1 MSSTMAGEKPHSGRL
16 THSSSSSDT
25 SAHSHTQDIIQGR
38 SSTDNN
44 ALKKLD
50 SKVIDVKG
58 SDDDPYK
65 HLSTDEAAIIKRQL
79 DIPEV
84 SLTYLSLFRYAT
96 FNDKFF
102 IVTAGLAAITAG
114 AVLPLMTIVFGE
126 LAGVFQRFMM
136 NTIDPTEFQHT
147 LNKYVLYVLPDRY
160 ILFGVGILANCF
172 VI

>member
-1 MSSTMAGEKPHSGRL
+1 MSSTGMASEKPRL

-25 SAHSHTQDIIQGR
+25 SAYPHTQDIIQGR
-38 SSTDNN
+38 NSTDDD

-50 SKVIDVKG
+50 SKAIAVQS

-102 IVTAGLAAITAG
+102 IITAGLAAITAG

-126 LAGVFQRFMM
+126 LAGVFQRFMLD
-136 NTIDPTEFQHT
+136 TIEQNEFQHT
-147 LNKYVLYVLPDRY
+147 LNKYVLYV
-160 ILFGVGILANCF
+160 
-172 VI
+172 